1 MSINVKYENAPLFPA
16 EVTQLKDKYLVVA
29 KDLNDGKVHVGLIPE
44 INNLS
49 ELKDQ
54 SEGALGLKNVR
65 AYVSI
70 TAEKLSGQFQN
81 ARLSSNMDDQKMQEA
96 FKIIKESMGEEA
108 YNNPKAFIKNI
119 ASSALLQTMQVNML
133 IRDKFIKPMI
143 EQKEFFSQKAMN
155 DGVQTQDENLKKDI
169 AFMAKNFRITNFS
182 PDTTEL
188 IQNEKIVKN
197 VQDKFGINRDEAIS
211 KIKAIL
217 FDVRKNLADVSVTD
231 PGNQGVGITNNSK
244 DDVSTAFRVE
254 SEDVK
259 GNKYSLNIMRAQ
271 LEVTKINVDGSFE
284 ADLSYGINTR
294 TSSKLPFGVKAL
306 GAIPVKSTTDDIL
319 NGFLMLQDGFQI
331 NRDTNEGRVWEK
343 VLTGYSEKFKATFD
357 VAVNQMLETL
367 KLVEITPEE
376 IEKLGSKKYK
386 EARLEAMDAE
396 DAGKEYN
403 LLPKEEYMAQAKE
416 ELNAN
421 VRSKVDSL
429 YPVFKSNIG
438 INSYHQMSTVI
449 AQAIM
454 NTRDFRG
461 DNNGNTSVLYL
472 FNNTMKAELSDGVHS
487 KEFSELFKE
496 KINQAYANIS
506 TLYGA
511 EFKDPEHGVKV
522 ETVEVKAPIPSKP
535 QAKNDLEIN

>member
-1 MSINVKYENAPLFPA
+1 MSVNVAYENAPLFPA

-44 INNLS
+44 INSLG

-54 SEGALGLKNVR
+54 SEGALSLKNIR

-70 TAEKLSGQFQN
+70 TSEKPSGQFQN
-81 ARLSSNMDDQKMQEA
+81 ARLSSGMDNQKMQEA

-108 YNNPKAFIKNI
+108 YNDPKAFIKNI

-133 IRDKFIKPMI
+133 MRREFITPILERKDL
-143 EQKEFFSQKAMN
+143 FSQKAMN
-155 DGVQTQDENLKKDI
+155 DGVQTQDEQLKKDI
-169 AFMAKNFRITNFS
+169 AFMAKNFRIRNFS
-182 PDTTEL
+182 PDSTDL
-188 IQNEKIVKN
+188 IQNENIIKN
-197 VQDKFGINRDEAIS
+197 VQDKFGINRDDAEN

-217 FDVRKNLADVSVTD
+217 FDVRKNLADVSVTY
-231 PGNQGVGITNNSK
+231 PGNQGIGITNNSK
-244 DDVSTAFRVE
+244 DDVSTAFKVE
-254 SEDVK
+254 SEDIK

-284 ADLSYGINTR
+284 ANLSYGINTN

-319 NGFLMLQDGFQI
+319 NGILSLQEGVQI
-331 NRDTNEGRVWEK
+331 DNATNEGKLWGKIVAE
-343 VLTGYSEKFKATFD
+343 YSERFKTTFD
-357 VAVNQMLETL
+357 IAVNQMLESL
-367 KLVEITPEE
+367 KLVEVTPEE

-403 LLPKEEYMAQAKE
+403 LLPKEEYMVQAKE

-421 VRSKVDSL
+421 VRSKVDNL
-429 YPVFKSNIG
+429 YPVFKDNIG
-438 INSYHQMSTVI
+438 INSYHQISTVI

-454 NTRDFRG
+454 NTRDLRG
-461 DNNGNTSVLYL
+461 ANNGNVSLSYL
-472 FNNTMKAELSDGVHS
+472 LNNTMKAELSDGVSS

-506 TLYGA
+506 ALYGV
-511 EFKDPEHGVKV
+511 EFKAPEHGIKA
-522 ETVEVKAPIPSKP
+522 ETVEVKAPVSSKP